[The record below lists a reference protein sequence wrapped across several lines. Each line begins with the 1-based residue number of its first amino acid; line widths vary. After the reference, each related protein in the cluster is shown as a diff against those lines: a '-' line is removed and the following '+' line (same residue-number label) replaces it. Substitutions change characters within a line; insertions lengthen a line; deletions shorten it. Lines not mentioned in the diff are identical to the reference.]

1 MGSDAII
8 PYLLQEAAACVA
20 GQRFNQAYTLLS
32 KAFYL
37 APEHQASFLPL
48 ATLCQLTKRRS
59 ELEQLC
65 RMRLA
70 AVPNDTDALYH
81 LSGVLLSRQHFSD
94 GIACLR
100 RILALNPRHLNA
112 WIDLG
117 CAVKKLGDI
126 EQALDCFRQA
136 LTIDPASAIASDNY
150 LFALLFTPRQ
160 SPAEIFAAHRRWG
173 MALPIAP
180 KAGLQPLPA
189 GEKIKIGYI
198 SPDFRE
204 HSVASFFEP
213 LLAAHDR
220 HAFQITCYHSHDVED
235 QVTARLRQ
243 SADQWRTIADMDDE
257 TAAAVIRRDGIHI
270 LVEMAGHTAW
280 NRLEL
285 LNLRP
290 APLQVTWLGY
300 PHSTGL
306 ASVDYRIS
314 DGCADPL
321 GSSELLHTEQLWR
334 IAAPFLCFMQPENA
348 PPVAPL
354 PAERN
359 GFVTFCSFNNFAK
372 VNDEVIAL
380 WREILDELPEAR
392 LLLKSEVFA
401 DEVTAANII
410 QLSGLPRERLIL
422 IGTTPDR
429 GAHLALYGQVDIALD
444 TFPYN
449 GTTTTCEALYMGV
462 PVVTLRGEHHAAR
475 VGGTLL
481 EAVGTPELMAENRAN
496 YVAAAVSLAQDLPK
510 LRQLRAGLR
519 GMLEGS
525 ALMDRHGFAVK
536 IEAAYREMLQRAA
549 VC

>member
-1 MGSDAII
+1 MGSTAII
-8 PYLLQEAAACVA
+8 PFLLQEAATCVA
-20 GQRFNQAYTLLS
+20 GQRFDQAFTLLS
-32 KAFYL
+32 KTFYL
-37 APEHQASFLPL
+37 APEHPASFLPL
-48 ATLCQLTKRRS
+48 ATLCQLTKRRT

-65 RMRLA
+65 RLRLET
-70 AVPNDTDALYH
+70 VPDDTDALYH
-81 LSGVLLSRQHFSD
+81 LSGVSLSRQHFSD

-100 RILALNPRHLNA
+100 RILTLNPLHLNA

-136 LTIDPASAIASDNY
+136 LTIDPASAIANDNY

-160 SPAEIFAAHRRWG
+160 RPTEIFAAHRRWG
-173 MALPIAP
+173 MTLPVSP
-180 KAGLQPLPA
+180 KNILQPQLP
-189 GEKIKIGYI
+189 GEKIKIGYL

-204 HSVASFFEP
+204 HSVTSFFEP
-213 LLAAHDR
+213 LLNAHDR
-220 HAFQITCYHSHDVED
+220 QAFEIFCYHSHDGED
-235 QVTARLRQ
+235 QVTARLRR

-280 NRLEL
+280 NRLAL

-290 APLQVTWLGY
+290 APVQVTWLGY

-306 ASVDYRIS
+306 AAVDYRIT
-314 DGCADPL
+314 DGCADPS
-321 GSSELLHTEQLWR
+321 GSSEQLHTEQVWR
-334 IAAPFLCFMQPENA
+334 IAAPFLCFMPPENA

-380 WREILDELPEAR
+380 WRAILDELPEAR

-401 DEVTAANII
+401 DEAATAEII
-410 QLSGLPRERLIL
+410 QHSGLPRERLIL

-481 EAVGTPELMAENRAN
+481 EAVGTTELIAENRAA
-496 YVAAAVSLAQDLPK
+496 YVAEAVSLARDLPK
-510 LRQLRAGLR
+510 LAQLRAELR
-519 GMLEGS
+519 SMVESS
-525 ALMDRHGFAVK
+525 ALMDRQGFALK
-536 IEAAYREMLQRAA
+536 IEAAYQEMLQRAA